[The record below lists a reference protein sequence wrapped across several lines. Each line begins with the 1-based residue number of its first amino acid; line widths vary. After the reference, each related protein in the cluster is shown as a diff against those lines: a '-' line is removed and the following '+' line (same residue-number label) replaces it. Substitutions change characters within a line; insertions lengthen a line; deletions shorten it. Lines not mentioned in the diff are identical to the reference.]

1 MTNKYGYSLKIG
13 DRYHLELQRNRTV
26 SFELL
31 EIEGDMAK
39 ITKDGESFMVVTIDS
54 LVLEGVA

>member
-1 MTNKYGYSLKIG
+1 MTNNNGHSLTIG
-13 DRYHLELQRNRTV
+13 DRYHLELQQNRLV

-54 LVLEGVA
+54 LVGEEVA